1 MGDEFLNTKI
11 VCNDIHVQ
19 VGLTLVT
26 HFGMGMVIFT
36 SSTWNGNRDSVNQY
50 TQVGMGLTFLPIVCF
65 GPSLMLNLPVPSANV
80 NCGVTYTGRA
90 TILQHRGKGK
100 GGGGRGKNE

>member
-36 SSTWNGNRDSVNQY
+36 SSTWNGNRDSVSQY

-90 TILQHRGKGK
+90 TILQHRGKGE
-100 GGGGRGKNE
+100 REE

>member
-1 MGDEFLNTKI
+1 MCMCVRAWGGMNSYL
-11 VCNDIHVQ
+11 HVQ

-36 SSTWNGNRDSVNQY
+36 SSTWNRNRDSINQI
-50 TQVGMGLTFLPIVCF
+50 TQVNWNGTNILPIVCF
-65 GPSLMLNLPVPSANV
+65 GPSLILNLPVPSAKFNV

-90 TILQHRGKGK
+90 TILWR
-100 GGGGRGKNE
+100 ET

>member
-1 MGDEFLNTKI
+1 MLLMNY
-11 VCNDIHVQ
+11 NDLQVQ

-36 SSTWNGNRDSVNQY
+36 SSIWNGNEESVSV
-50 TQVGMGLTFLPIVCF
+50 TKVHDLGREGLTFLPIVCF
-65 GPSLMLNLPVPSANV
+65 GPTLILNFPVPSANV

-90 TILQHRGKGK
+90 TILQGVVIIL
-100 GGGGRGKNE
+100 